1 LYNISV
7 VMSAMYGFST
17 RFACKGL
24 LRLNHQGIIRNPGV
38 DQLSLLSLLN
48 NFKIQTAKQYEVPQP
63 VRCKSPVPPRSS
75 ARITFPCPQ
84 FSILQQ
90 ATPKINHENKIF
102 IGSRPPIS
110 GLVKH
115 GQELCAV
122 GNSVAVSVAAV
133 LSRAACL

>member
-1 LYNISV
+1 MKSLNQ
-7 VMSAMYGFST
+7 SA
-17 RFACKGL
+17 A
-24 LRLNHQGIIRNPGV
+24 NHQSRPAP
-38 DQLSLLSLLN
+38 L
-48 NFKIQTAKQYEVPQP
+48 P
-63 VRCKSPVPPRSS
+63 
-75 ARITFPCPQ
+75 ITFPCPQ

-133 LSRAACL
+133 LSRAACLQDVPLIAFVCQAQHWWRNRQIYSPPQPFRPRLQ